1 MVKSNNKMPLEVSIH
16 LRYLHQDKGVKI
28 SQLLKDKK
36 WHKKHSKSSIYRH
49 AKMAIGE
56 IKEDGRHFNEGRPCL
71 LTARDK
77 LCTEVG
83 CFNVRRLRVEAGID
97 PEISDVTV
105 RHCLNSESYKYL
117 QARKKGLMIQ
127 KDVKERVGFV

>member
-1 MVKSNNKMPLEVSIH
+1 MI
-16 LRYLHQDKGVKI
+16 
-28 SQLLKDKK
+28 
-36 WHKKHSKSSIYRH
+36 
-49 AKMAIGE
+49 IGE
-56 IKEDGRHFNEGRPCL
+56 IKEDGRHFSEGRPCL
-71 LTARDK
+71 LTARDNRVLIGPRSK

-105 RHCLNSESYKYL
+105 RHCLNSESYKHL